1 MGDVA
6 LSHIITGTKIELR
19 LVEGIFDYFTFYTLL
34 KDQDTPVAEAISGFY
49 LKKG

>member
-1 MGDVA
+1 M
-6 LSHIITGTKIELR
+6 E